1 MPNLYRYIIYWG
13 ISKLFALSSLERT
26 LNLPI
31 YWKVFTDDFYII
43 SGQAAERSSRQA
55 GGGYNALLRKYPEN
69 FHIKYLEN
77 FCKSSVTTEVTEFYI
92 IYSRSLVICRPQKVW
107 NGRLPSFSASST
119 NQISVFWYNPVIQA
133 GMEYSWVKASL
144 NPPRLRSK
152 WDKWAERL
160 NYWRL

>member
-1 MPNLYRYIIYWG
+1 MPKLYRYIIYWG
-13 ISKLFALSSLERT
+13 INKLFSLSSLERT

-119 NQISVFWYNPVIQA
+119 NQISVFCTTQLSKLGWNTA
-133 GMEYSWVKASL
+133 GSRPAW
-144 NPPRLRSK
+144 PPHPQTWLK
-152 WDKWAERL
+152 MG
-160 NYWRL
+160 